1 MVVLCRGY
9 IYIFVYLYMH
19 ISVFDY
25 SLYIY
30 MCVYQDLAISV
41 SFQFVEA
48 MDATMIYRRLLG

>member
-1 MVVLCRGY
+1 
-9 IYIFVYLYMH
+9 MH